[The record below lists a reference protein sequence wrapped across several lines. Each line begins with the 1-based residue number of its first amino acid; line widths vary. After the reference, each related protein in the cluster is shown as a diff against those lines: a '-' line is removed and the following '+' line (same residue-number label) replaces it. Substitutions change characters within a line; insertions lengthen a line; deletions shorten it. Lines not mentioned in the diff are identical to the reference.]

1 MTGTVSLEDRLAAD
15 RRLAGELAA
24 NRGKWVATRGDHV
37 VASADSLEELLL
49 MIDDWDTVDGTHRV
63 AEDPNAVYVY

>member
-49 MIDDWDTVDGTHRV
+49 M
-63 AEDPNAVYVY
+63 N